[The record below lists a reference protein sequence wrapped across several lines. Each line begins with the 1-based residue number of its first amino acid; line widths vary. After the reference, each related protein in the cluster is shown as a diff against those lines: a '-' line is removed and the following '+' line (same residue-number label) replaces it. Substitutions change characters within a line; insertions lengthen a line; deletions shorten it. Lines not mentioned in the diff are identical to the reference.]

1 MADYSQDHLDSLRA
15 ALAAGTLRV
24 THGDS
29 TVEYR
34 SQADLERAIAI
45 VEQSLAADQ
54 GATPI
59 RRVRLIA
66 DKAL

>member
-1 MADYSQDHLDSLRA
+1 MYTQDQLDTLRA

-45 VEQSLAADQ
+45 VEQSLAADA
-54 GATPI
+54 GLAPI
-59 RRVRLIA
+59 RRVRVIGTKGL
-66 DKAL
+66 